1 VSTKPVYLPVYLF
14 AKWKVREGNL
24 DKVLS
29 LMPNLAALSRAE
41 EGCVFYEVHQG
52 RLDPNILMLY
62 ECYRD
67 EAALDAHRA
76 SEHFQRIVISEIV
89 PLLESREPFLASL
102 LTFTA

>member
-1 VSTKPVYLPVYLF
+1 MSTKPVYLF

-29 LMPNLAALSRAE
+29 LLPKLAARSRAE

-52 RLDPNILMLY
+52 RTEPNILMLY

-67 EAALDAHRA
+67 EAALDAHRS
-76 SEHFQRIVISEIV
+76 SEHFQQMVIGEIV
-89 PLLESREPFLASL
+89 PLLESRQPFLADL
-102 LTFTA
+102 LTFAG

>member
-1 VSTKPVYLPVYLF
+1 MNTKPVPLPVYLF

-24 DKVLS
+24 NTVLR
-29 LMPNLAALSRAE
+29 LLPNLAKLSRAE

-52 RLDPNILMLY
+52 RSEPNILMLY

-76 SEHFQRIVISEIV
+76 SEHFQRIVIGEIV
-89 PLLESREPFLASL
+89 PLLESREPFLAEL
-102 LTFTA
+102 LALDA